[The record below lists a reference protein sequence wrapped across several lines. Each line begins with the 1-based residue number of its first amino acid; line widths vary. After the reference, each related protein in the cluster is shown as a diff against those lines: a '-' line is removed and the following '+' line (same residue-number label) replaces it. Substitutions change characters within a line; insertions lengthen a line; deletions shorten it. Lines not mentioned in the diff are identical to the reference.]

1 MKAVQHLPAG
11 YREIYAIDMNQDK
24 KILIFINV
32 LAVLIAVVMVVPMN
46 RLVPISSLL
55 SMEAGLTNY
64 WLRFLVLTGSL
75 FAYTGLHELV
85 HGITMKAFGTKRVNY
100 GFTGM
105 CAFAGSNDYYSK
117 GSYITIALAPVV
129 VFLLVFSALSFLVP
143 REWFWVV
150 YLLQVSNIAGASG
163 DIFFTVKFSKM
174 PEDILVR
181 DRGVSMTVYS
191 KREI

>member
-46 RLVPISSLL
+46 RLVPISSLF

-85 HGITMKAFGTKRVNY
+85 HGITMKAFGTK
-100 GFTGM
+100 G
-105 CAFAGSNDYYSK
+105 
-117 GSYITIALAPVV
+117 
-129 VFLLVFSALSFLVP
+129 
-143 REWFWVV
+143 
-150 YLLQVSNIAGASG
+150 
-163 DIFFTVKFSKM
+163 
-174 PEDILVR
+174 
-181 DRGVSMTVYS
+181 
-191 KREI
+191 